1 MARKKK
7 TEESIKETP
16 VAGEVVEKT
25 AEAPEHKERKKKK
38 PKKKV
43 AAVSIRRKESV
54 ARAMVQEGKGVVRV
68 NKLAISAI
76 QNPYA
81 REIILEPIK
90 MAGDR
95 INKLSIDVLISGG
108 GVVGQAQAARTA
120 IARGIVAFTN
130 DDDFG
135 GASIGNGPNA
145 DFIEACSEMVPKLI
159 NLAKEVDYCLGA
171 LEQLSIQ
178 PGTIHPGSA
187 LHRVLKK
194 VRAELEQT

>member
-1 MARKKK
+1 M
-7 TEESIKETP
+7 
-16 VAGEVVEKT
+16 VVSVKLEDFEKLN
-25 AEAPEHKERKKKK
+25 KERTQGKWND
-38 PKKKV
+38 
-43 AAVSIRRKESV
+43 IRGS
-54 ARAMVQEGKGVVRV
+54 
-68 NKLAISAI
+68 L
-76 QNPYA
+76 
-81 REIILEPIK
+81 
-90 MAGDR
+90 
-95 INKLSIDVLISGG
+95 
-108 GVVGQAQAARTA
+108 
-120 IARGIVAFTN
+120 AFTN

-145 DFIEACSEMVPKLI
+145 DFIEACSEMVPMLI